1 MNVFQRPMFLQAGGP
16 VAPPP
21 MGAPMGPEM
30 DPALMQQAQMV
41 EQAAAQQANELGA
54 AYVQNSLQ
62 ALDSAEN
69 NEQAINAIRGNE
81 KPLEERYRELASL
94 VGEEDAGQTP
104 QSVLTLVQPVIMMT
118 EQGAM
123 DTGLG
128 ELMQRMLGDI
138 EMEDEGGQPTDM
150 GQGIGSLMM
159 AGAPEAQPMGVGQ
172 QPVANFSQGGVVQRF
187 QAGGEASRLQA
198 LYSEMLPVY
207 QSILGDGSDQRR
219 MTQAQILFD
228 IADRAGAFAAG
239 IDPRTGQRV
248 QGSPAAQL
256 AAAASGLGGQI
267 GERLGTQEQQD
278 RALRLSALQ
287 AAQGEYSAERAD
299 QRAAAR
305 AAAAGGRDR
314 ALGNLYDIYDGEG
327 NLVQQAVPIATQSE
341 YAQIMERVPGGR
353 IAPTRTAAEPVLRE
367 VGGTLYDV
375 ADVQNPR
382 VVIPGEGPA
391 PVLREFG
398 GNMYDLSDPLNP
410 QIVIAGE
417 TPRDTRIVGGRILD
431 VTDPDNP
438 VVLYEPPAEGP
449 SKPPVNVQMPDG
461 SVLSVR
467 EDDPQLDALIRQGG
481 TVVSR
486 TAAQQPSPLIQPD
499 LMQAYAR
506 GETSPEETALIQA
519 EIAGSNRSV
528 FNPETGQ
535 FERPA
540 LTPLVL
546 EAERARADRGQSTV
560 VPMADLS
567 VESEA
572 GAARDLQLAELGG
585 YAFGTG
591 GFLRELGNRAF
602 ALVDASAPA
611 QQTQQAVAAVNA
623 LNQDALIA
631 FRDLT
636 QGRTAQE
643 AVNQFQNVLP
653 VPATISGSPGRAA
666 DQIEQVINF
675 FDAQIEAAQNA
686 LRTGVA
692 SAPERQR
699 LEAAIIRA
707 QQMSQSYAA
716 LRRGVMGGPTGDGT
730 VDPAQFRRR

>member
-1 MNVFQRPMFLQAGGP
+1 
-16 VAPPP
+16 
-21 MGAPMGPEM
+21 
-30 DPALMQQAQMV
+30 
-41 EQAAAQQANELGA
+41 LGR
-54 AYVQNSLQ
+54 Q
-62 ALDSAEN
+62 
-69 NEQAINAIRGNE
+69 
-81 KPLEERYRELASL
+81 
-94 VGEEDAGQTP
+94 ED
-104 QSVLTLVQPVIMMT
+104 
-118 EQGAM
+118 
-123 DTGLG
+123 
-128 ELMQRMLGDI
+128 
-138 EMEDEGGQPTDM
+138 
-150 GQGIGSLMM
+150 
-159 AGAPEAQPMGVGQ
+159 
-172 QPVANFSQGGVVQRF
+172 
-187 QAGGEASRLQA
+187 
-198 LYSEMLPVY
+198 
-207 QSILGDGSDQRR
+207 
-219 MTQAQILFD
+219 
-228 IADRAGAFAAG
+228 
-239 IDPRTGQRV
+239 
-248 QGSPAAQL
+248 
-256 AAAASGLGGQI
+256 
-267 GERLGTQEQQD
+267 QD

-314 ALGNLYDIYDGEG
+314 ALGSLYDIYDGEG

-353 IAPTRTAAEPVLRE
+353 IAPTRTAVEPVLRE

-382 VVIPGEGPA
+382 VVIRGEGPAPVLREVGGTLYDLSDVQNPKVVIPGEGPA

-438 VVLYEPPAEGP
+438 VVLYEPPPEGP
-449 SKPPVNVQMPDG
+449 SKPPVNVQMPDR
-461 SVLSVR
+461 SVISVR
-467 EDDPQLDALIRQGG
+467 EDDQQLDALIEQGG

-486 TAAQQPSPLIQPD
+486 TAAQQMSPLIQPD
-499 LMQAYAR
+499 LMQAYAL

-519 EIAGSNRSV
+519 EIAGSNRSA
-528 FNPETGQ
+528 FNPETQQ
-535 FERPA
+535 FERPQ

-546 EAERARADRGQSTV
+546 DAERSRADRGLPTV
-560 VPMADLS
+560 VPMADLGPA
-567 VESEA
+567 SEA
-572 GAARDLQLAELGG
+572 GAARDVQLAELGG

-591 GFLRELGNRAF
+591 GFFRELGNRAF

-611 QQTQQAVAAVNA
+611 QQTQQGVAAVNA

-643 AVNQFQNVLP
+643 AVNQFQNILP
-653 VPATISGSPGRAA
+653 VPATFSGSPGRAA

-716 LRRGVMGGPTGDGT
+716 LRQGVMGGRPGGGG
-730 VDPAQFRRR
+730 VDPAQFRR